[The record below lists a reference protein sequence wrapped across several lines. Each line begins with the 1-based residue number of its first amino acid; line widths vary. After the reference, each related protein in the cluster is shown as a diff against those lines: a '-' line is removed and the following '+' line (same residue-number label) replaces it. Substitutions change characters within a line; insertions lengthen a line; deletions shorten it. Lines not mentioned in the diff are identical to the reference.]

1 MEQLVMSALMS
12 ATARRTDLTEY
23 ARLEYPRAEAPRIEG
38 GRLREFGRAPARD
51 SPAPEPC
58 TREPVELDPVRAGSS
73 SFGEESRA
81 PARTADSAAVPSYG
95 TRVLSRPARESKSL

>member
-23 ARLEYPRAEAPRIEG
+23 ARLEYSRAEAPRIEG
-38 GRLREFGRAPARD
+38 GRLREFGRGPGPGG
-51 SPAPEPC
+51 PAPEQC
-58 TREPVELDPVRAGSS
+58 SREPVEIDTVRTDSS
-73 SFGEESRA
+73 PFGGESRA
-81 PARTADSAAVPSYG
+81 PTRTADSAAVPSYG